1 MLLVPVRVALCSARF
16 FDVSLDERAFV
27 VEIVHLRVS
36 GRAGKRERVRAC
48 VHSRIPPSP
57 PRTITSYPWDKKDKD
72 LERTISKS
80 RERERER
87 GDPIVFLR
95 FDSRKLFV
103 YRRFFP
109 EEQYR
114 RSLSAVDTRFA
125 VHSFASETINK

>member
-48 VHSRIPPSP
+48 VYSPIPPSP

-87 GDPIVFLR
+87 EVVQLFS
-95 FDSRKLFV
+95 FDSIRENCLYIVVFSRKSSIVAL
-103 YRRFFP
+103 
-109 EEQYR
+109 
-114 RSLSAVDTRFA
+114 
-125 VHSFASETINK
+125 